1 MINIKQK
8 YAKNVV
14 KYFNHLIKNT
24 IFKDKNKTNDNF
36 KISNFNK
43 YLIALISILFF
54 YLFYLSIPTIYE
66 KTWVQNTIE
75 KKLFEDFK
83 IRFSTSSNITYNI
96 LPSPHFIIKD
106 SKIHRDTVGKISPIS
121 ELKNLKVFIIQNNF
135 FNKNNLSIKEIVID
149 NANFSLNKG
158 DFDFLNKLSNRKFS
172 NKKIKINNSNIF
184 FKDSLN
190 ETIALIK
197 ISNAIL
203 FHDNIKLLNF
213 FKLNGEIFNIPFT
226 FNLNKESFSSGSKEV
241 TIIAKPL
248 KLDMI
253 NKSVKKSNNIIEG
266 KNIISISNSK
276 ILSNYKIKEDLIYF
290 ESGTSKFNE
299 SGISYKGKL
308 SVKPFDLKLDVKI
321 ENTKLSD
328 FKRVNYNIIK
338 FIKTR
343 LLFNE
348 NITANISINT
358 NLKKHNKIFN
368 SATLFFNAAN
378 GSININ
384 NSKLINKK
392 LGVLEVINS
401 NLFFKNNNIIL
412 NTSFK
417 IDIKNQGNLFSFL
430 QTPKQARKAI
440 DNIFINLDYDIL
452 TGKIIL
458 NSIKINGLA
467 GTLEIRS
474 IIEDFND
481 ENILYNLNKT
491 KLMLNKLLDV
501 YDG

>member
-1 MINIKQK
+1 
-8 YAKNVV
+8 
-14 KYFNHLIKNT
+14 
-24 IFKDKNKTNDNF
+24 
-36 KISNFNK
+36 
-43 YLIALISILFF
+43 
-54 YLFYLSIPTIYE
+54 
-66 KTWVQNTIE
+66 
-75 KKLFEDFK
+75 
-83 IRFSTSSNITYNI
+83 
-96 LPSPHFIIKD
+96 
-106 SKIHRDTVGKISPIS
+106 
-121 ELKNLKVFIIQNNF
+121 
-135 FNKNNLSIKEIVID
+135 
-149 NANFSLNKG
+149 
-158 DFDFLNKLSNRKFS
+158 
-172 NKKIKINNSNIF
+172 
-184 FKDSLN
+184 
-190 ETIALIK
+190 
-197 ISNAIL
+197 
-203 FHDNIKLLNF
+203 
-213 FKLNGEIFNIPFT
+213 
-226 FNLNKESFSSGSKEV
+226 
-241 TIIAKPL
+241 
-248 KLDMI
+248 
-253 NKSVKKSNNIIEG
+253 
-266 KNIISISNSK
+266 
-276 ILSNYKIKEDLIYF
+276 
-290 ESGTSKFNE
+290 FNE